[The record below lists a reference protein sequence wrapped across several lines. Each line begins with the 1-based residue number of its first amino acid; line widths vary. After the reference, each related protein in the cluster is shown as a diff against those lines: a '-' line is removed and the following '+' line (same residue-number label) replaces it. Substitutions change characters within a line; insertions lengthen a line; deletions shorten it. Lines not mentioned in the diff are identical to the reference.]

1 MFKQLIVHFGKKKRK
16 ILYLYKWR
24 KFFFFRNLANLFLL
38 KEFLENI
45 LKLNIGKLIE
55 KLIMWNIAGAADLL
69 KNFGRKIGVQFQRWK
84 KKKKQIKLLQIE
96 TELFLS
102 LFVFLFF
109 VFFSFLFGCYI
120 ESVKKETGG
129 LIAESNGK
137 LLEFLDS

>member
-1 MFKQLIVHFGKKKRK
+1 VKYCRGCRSIEEL
-16 ILYLYKWR
+16 W
-24 KFFFFRNLANLFLL
+24 
-38 KEFLENI
+38 KENWSSVSE
-45 LKLNIGKLIE
+45 
-55 KLIMWNIAGAADLL
+55 M
-69 KNFGRKIGVQFQRWK
+69 K

-109 VFFSFLFGCYI
+109 LFFSFLFGCYI

>member
-1 MFKQLIVHFGKKKRK
+1 MEKKCCNPLILDHENKWIIHTQVDMFKQLIVHFGKKKRK

-84 KKKKQIKLLQIE
+84 KKRSKLNSFKLRQNFF
-96 TELFLS
+96 FL
-102 LFVFLFF
+102 FLFF
-109 VFFSFLFGCYI
+109 CFFFSFLSC
-120 ESVKKETGG
+120 
-129 LIAESNGK
+129 
-137 LLEFLDS
+137 LDAT